1 MSPQPAA
8 PDRDVTVPRPGAAH
22 RVHLAASG
30 VSVLLDEEDVNRA
43 VRAIHEKFF
52 DEP

>member
-30 VSVLLDEEDVNRA
+30 VSVLLDVTDGREIGRA
-43 VRAIHEKFF
+43 HV
-52 DEP
+52 